1 MRELGRIVRLQVQRS
16 SLKTGEKPA
25 RIYDPARL
33 LTVDHL
39 AIGPDGVL
47 GQSTDGAWV
56 VDVHHRAHPQTK
68 NEDGA
73 HGVSL
78 GFTFHYAAMR
88 DRFGDRVTLGC
99 AGENIVV
106 ETARRITFEDL
117 EHGVAL
123 LGEGERELARLD
135 VLQVAHPCRPFSGW
149 ALGGMVDS
157 DLLKETLQFLD
168 GGMRGFYCQ
177 GVGSGIVSVGDRA
190 VTV

>member
-1 MRELGRIVRLQVQRS
+1 MRELGRIVCLQVQRS
-16 SLKTGEKPA
+16 SLKTGEKPT

-33 LTVDHL
+33 LTVGHL

-78 GFTFHYAAMR
+78 GFTSHYAAMR

-106 ETARRITFEDL
+106 ETDRRITFEDL

-123 LGEGERELARLD
+123 LGDGGRELARLD

-149 ALGGMVDS
+149 ALGGMVES
-157 DLLKETLQFLD
+157 DALKETLQFLD
-168 GGMRGFYCQ
+168 GGMRGFYCH
-177 GVGSGIVSVGDRA
+177 GVASGIVAVGDRV